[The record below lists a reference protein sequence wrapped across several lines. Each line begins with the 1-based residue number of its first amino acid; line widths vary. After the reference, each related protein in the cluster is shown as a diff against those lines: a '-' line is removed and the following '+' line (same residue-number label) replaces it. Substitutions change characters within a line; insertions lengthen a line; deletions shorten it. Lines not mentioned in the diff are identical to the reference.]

1 MAISRIDSARTNTQ
15 ALQNDQAQAAQDAQ
29 KLELFQKEV
38 LDKSPVVKLTDGS
51 TLRLPVSED
60 SQSTAAMSADLQA
73 LPADKA
79 SKLMGAVGEL
89 VTAIRGEAR
98 SGAELGSVSSSL
110 QTITESTM
118 GTALETLGLN
128 GKEQGDAV
136 RTVMAM
142 GMGSVNDDLA
152 GYAYKVQGK
161 TNQASETRDEIRDL
175 RDVIS
180 DDEWPQEF
188 DYTEMSF
195 DEQGNMTIETKTV
208 TLNSKEDAENLLGDL
223 EGKLNSLRDFTEMD
237 TLELQNMYQEQQRV
251 MNIFTAILEMMH
263 KTQQAMINNLK
274 A

>member
-1 MAISRIDSARTNTQ
+1 
-15 ALQNDQAQAAQDAQ
+15 
-29 KLELFQKEV
+29 
-38 LDKSPVVKLTDGS
+38 
-51 TLRLPVSED
+51 
-60 SQSTAAMSADLQA
+60 
-73 LPADKA
+73 
-79 SKLMGAVGEL
+79 
-89 VTAIRGEAR
+89 
-98 SGAELGSVSSSL
+98 
-110 QTITESTM
+110 
-118 GTALETLGLN
+118 
-128 GKEQGDAV
+128 
-136 RTVMAM
+136 MAM